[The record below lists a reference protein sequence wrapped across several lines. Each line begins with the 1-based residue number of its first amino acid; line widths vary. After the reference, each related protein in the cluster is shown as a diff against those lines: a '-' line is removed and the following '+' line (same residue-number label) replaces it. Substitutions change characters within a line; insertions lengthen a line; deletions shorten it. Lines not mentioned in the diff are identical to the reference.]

1 MAVLKSVMLL
11 LRAIPVFLGPT
22 VVSNKPVAYEVQVQM
37 IRKEEKKK

>member
-1 MAVLKSVMLL
+1 MAVLKSVMLHH
-11 LRAIPVFLGPT
+11 RAIPVFLGPT